1 MSLSA
6 SLRSAAEPP
15 PATGPAPE
23 PPPDQDPVTP
33 DPEPAERANVL
44 TRAWRTAR
52 ATWREGARKE
62 GGWVNDKLRWAG
74 PSAEDQRGYL
84 RGRSWVEPGH
94 EGGLAD
100 RAGEAYHVGIAIP
113 AVAALNAAKAAA
125 HRPFVAAWTGV
136 VFLPVLF
143 FALRVAG
150 VSSQG
155 AGAVCGVLI
164 AVPLAWTGLIMLALA
179 GYRERQRKRSEKK

>member
-1 MSLSA
+1 MT
-6 SLRSAAEPP
+6 LRTSPLRAV
-15 PATGPAPE
+15 PAGDPE
-23 PPPDQDPVTP
+23 PPPVPDEGTGGEAPV
-33 DPEPAERANVL
+33 PAGPGRAGVV
-44 TRAWRTAR
+44 TRAWHA
-52 ATWREGARKE
+52 AGKTWREGAARE

-100 RAGEAYHVGIAIP
+100 RAGEAYHLGIGIP
-113 AVAALNAAKAAA
+113 GVVLANAAKAVA
-125 HRPFVAAWTGV
+125 HRPFAAAWFMV
-136 VFLPVLF
+136 IALPVLF
-143 FALRVAG
+143 FVLRVAG
-150 VSSQG
+150 VSSQV
-155 AGAVCGVLI
+155 AGAVCGALI